1 MAGYEAVI
9 SSLADLWDRLFSAQ
23 PVPPRTVILVTG
35 VVALLGVLVRPVWR
49 LTRNFITIAHE
60 GGHALAAVLT
70 GRRLSGIRLHSD
82 TSGLTLSKGRPRGPG
97 MVITGLAG
105 YITPPLLGLGASGL
119 LALGYITLLLWLLL
133 LLLATMLI
141 MIRNVYGVI
150 SVVVTIAIILGV
162 SVYASPD
169 VQSAFAYV
177 FAWFLLLGG
186 VRAVFELQQSRF
198 RRQAPGS
205 DADQVGH
212 LTHVPALLWVTFFAL
227 VSLACLAVSAQWL
240 VNVSFYR

>member
-9 SSLADLWDRLFSAQ
+9 SSLADLWDRLFSAL

-35 VVALLGVLVRPVWR
+35 AVALLGVLAGPVWR
-49 LTRNFITIAHE
+49 RTRNFVTIAHE
-60 GGHALAAVLT
+60 GGHALAAILT

-82 TSGLTLSKGRPRGPG
+82 TSGLTLSRGRPRGFG

-105 YITPPLLGLGASGL
+105 YITPPLLGLGAAAV
-119 LALGYITLLLWLLL
+119 LAVGRITLLLWILLI
-133 LLLATMLI
+133 LLAAMLI
-141 MIRNVYGVI
+141 MIRNVFGVI
-150 SVVVTIAIILGV
+150 SVVVTLAIILIV

-186 VRAVFELQQSRF
+186 ARAVFELQQSRY

-212 LTHVPALLWVTFFAL
+212 LTHVPALVWVGFFAI
-227 VSLACLAVSAQWL
+227 VALACLAVSAQWL
-240 VNVSFYR
+240 INVSFYR

>member
-9 SSLADLWDRLFSAQ
+9 SSLADLWDQLFSAQ
-23 PVPPRTVILVTG
+23 PVPPRGVILATG
-35 VVALLGVLVRPVWR
+35 VVALLGVLIRPVWR
-49 LTRNFITIAHE
+49 LTRSFITIAHE

-105 YITPPLLGLGASGL
+105 YITPPLLGVGASAL
-119 LALGYITLLLWLLL
+119 LAVGYITLLLWLLL
-133 LLLATMLI
+133 VLLALMLI
-141 MIRNVYGVI
+141 MIRNVYGVVA
-150 SVVVTIAIILGV
+150 VVVTIAIIV
-162 SVYASPD
+162 AVTFYTSPA

-186 VRAVFELQQSRF
+186 ARAVFELQQSRF

-212 LTHVPALLWVTFFAL
+212 LTHVPALLWVGFFAI
-227 VSLACLAVSAQWL
+227 VALATLAVSAQWL
-240 VNVSFYR
+240 INVSFYR

>member
-9 SSLADLWDRLFSAQ
+9 SSLADLWDQLFSAQ
-23 PVPPRTVILVTG
+23 PVPPRGVILATG
-35 VVALLGVLVRPVWR
+35 VVALLGVLIRPVWR
-49 LTRNFITIAHE
+49 LTRSFITIAHE

-105 YITPPLLGLGASGL
+105 YITPPLLGLGASAL
-119 LALGYITLLLWLLL
+119 LAVGYITLLLWLLL
-133 LLLATMLI
+133 VLLALMLI
-141 MIRNVYGVI
+141 MIRNVYGVVA
-150 SVVVTIAIILGV
+150 VVVTIAIIVGV
-162 SVYASPD
+162 TFYTSPA

-177 FAWFLLLGG
+177 FAWFLLFGG
-186 VRAVFELQQSRF
+186 ARAVFELQQSRF

-212 LTHVPALLWVTFFAL
+212 LTHVPALVWVGFFAIVAL
-227 VSLACLAVSAQWL
+227 GTLAISAQWL
-240 VNVSFYR
+240 INVSFYR